1 MIMNNKQTF
10 YESPEVKVVDIH
22 AEGVLCSSQGSS
34 SEGYGPGD
42 DLFTD
47 WEL

>member
-1 MIMNNKQTF
+1 MIMNSKTTF
-10 YESPEVKVVDIH
+10 YESPEVKVVDIL

-34 SEGYGPGD
+34 SEGYEIGGD
-42 DLFTD
+42 LGE